1 MTEPEIIIITRMRES
16 GATYAAIAVHLSLSQ
31 NTIKS
36 FCQRKGIQPQAE
48 LRPVSEFRFCAQCGQ
63 PITQQENRKPKRFCS
78 DQCRS
83 RWWNRHRQELSKKT
97 AVVTTCACCGNRFE
111 SYPQEHRKYC
121 CHACYIK
128 ARFGGERHV
137 TRAG

>member
-16 GATYAAIAVHLSLSQ
+16 GATYAAIADHLSLSQ
-31 NTIKS
+31 NIIKS
-36 FCQRKGIQPQAE
+36 FCQRKDIRPLPKQADSAE
-48 LRPVSEFRFCAQCGQ
+48 LCFCAQCGQ
-63 PITQQENRKPKRFCS
+63 PITQQKNRKPKRFCS
-78 DQCRS
+78 DECRS

-97 AVVTTCACCGNRFE
+97 AVITTCAYCGNCFE

-128 ARFGGERHV
+128 ARFGGIRHDSK
-137 TRAG
+137 AG